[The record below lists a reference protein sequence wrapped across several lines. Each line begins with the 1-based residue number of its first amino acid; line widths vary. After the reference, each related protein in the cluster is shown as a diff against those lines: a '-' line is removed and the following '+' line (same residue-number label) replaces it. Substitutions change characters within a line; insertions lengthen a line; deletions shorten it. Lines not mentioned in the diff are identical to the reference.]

1 MPQVRTLSPRLAN
14 KSAPN
19 RHLRRSVRGGFF
31 WKHSDQEGNG
41 LTPLAKPAAGSSRLS
56 GAPCQRWVHQ
66 ERQELRSP
74 HPQFW
79 WELIKLINQKIFTP
93 KWGLSHRRSKP
104 ESIHEWIM
112 VDMARSL
119 FLTIWASCSVMGFQ
133 NSMPPRLKRRI
144 ALSEQANHSRTL
156 LDGHT
161 TCLMPPIGM
170 GWASEAS

>member
-1 MPQVRTLSPRLAN
+1 
-14 KSAPN
+14 
-19 RHLRRSVRGGFF
+19 
-31 WKHSDQEGNG
+31 
-41 LTPLAKPAAGSSRLS
+41 
-56 GAPCQRWVHQ
+56 
-66 ERQELRSP
+66 
-74 HPQFW
+74 
-79 WELIKLINQKIFTP
+79 
-93 KWGLSHRRSKP
+93 
-104 ESIHEWIM
+104 M
-112 VDMARSL
+112 VDVARSL